1 MHAPFPTLRDH
12 LFDPSG
18 GLTYQLRALRYRRT
32 LWAGFHAT
40 VAGWLR
46 DWQPACR
53 WLVIIGPNA
62 GHALPPGFLERFEQV
77 VALEPDPIARHL
89 LARRPDARR
98 LRFDKLDCLSTPDGL
113 ALLAARFPDAAFL
126 FSNVL
131 GQVAAPGGS
140 WTALL
145 SRHLQARHWASYHDV
160 LSTTR
165 APDRHAPVHSAGHLS
180 LEALLANFWTRG
192 EVTVTDH
199 ETLHLG
205 GRGPFSYALWPIT
218 PAGWQ
223 VVEWVVNQA

>member
-1 MHAPFPTLRDH
+1 MHDPFPTLRDH

-18 GLTYQLRALRYRRT
+18 GLTYQLRALRYRRS
-32 LWAGFHAT
+32 LWAGFHAN
-40 VAGWLR
+40 VAGWLS
-46 DWQPACR
+46 DWQPNAR
-53 WLVIIGPNA
+53 TLVIVGPNA
-62 GHALPPGFLERFEQV
+62 GHALPPDFLERFEQV
-77 VALEPDPIARHL
+77 IALEPDPIARHL

-98 LRFDKLDCLSTPDGL
+98 LRFDPLDCLASPDGL
-113 ALLAARFPDAAFL
+113 ALLAARFPGAAFL

-131 GQVAAPGGS
+131 GQVAAPGGRWS
-140 WTALL
+140 SLL
-145 SRHLQARHWASYHDV
+145 TRHLQARHWASYHDV

-205 GRGPFSYALWPIT
+205 ERGPFGYAVWPIT
-218 PAGWQ
+218 PARWQ